1 MPYMKIRRR
10 LTRQIRPRQ
19 RLNFFENFTLAF
31 SVEVICGSFGSE
43 LT

>member
-10 LTRQIRPRQ
+10 LTRQIRYH
-19 RLNFFENFTLAF
+19 ENFTLAF